1 MTTLT
6 VFLIMSL
13 KQLAQ
18 FECSCLGEERAIC
31 LWICSLDSSS
41 GSGTDTGTVT
51 VGGLFFSLSLS
62 LSLISI
68 FIGAMAL
75 TWFQSCASIS
85 I

>member
-31 LWICSLDSSS
+31 LWISSLDSSS
-41 GSGTDTGTVT
+41 GTVTVT
-51 VGGLFFSLSLS
+51 VGGLFFPLLSLS
-62 LSLISI
+62 LTCI
-68 FIGAMAL
+68 FIGAEAP
-75 TWFQSCASIS
+75 T
-85 I
+85 